1 VSKARHSEVKVNL
14 GISLG
19 LILRI
24 LEVFFGPFY
33 PKLSTK
39 LVFFFLARASNQ
51 QVACTRWTSCCWT
64 SYLISEWNI
73 TLNLQLNAFRAPRLE
88 LRLLYKPFFHSVS
101 WAPQWSSRGV
111 RHLRPWFNHFC
122 LFEPI
127 EVSPQWCWILIF
139 QPQQFWTVWCLNR
152 WDW

>member
-39 LVFFFLARASNQ
+39 LVFFFLARALNQ
-51 QVACTRWTSCCWT
+51 QVACTRWTSCYWT
-64 SYLISEWNI
+64 FYL
-73 TLNLQLNAFRAPRLE
+73 
-88 LRLLYKPFFHSVS
+88 
-101 WAPQWSSRGV
+101 
-111 RHLRPWFNHFC
+111 
-122 LFEPI
+122 
-127 EVSPQWCWILIF
+127 
-139 QPQQFWTVWCLNR
+139 
-152 WDW
+152 